1 MFAKTQMSGLSIGF
15 PDVCLTPA
23 PSGVAPIPYPNL
35 SMSMLAVPNVLN
47 ILKVGMP
54 AHNMGTVTPMTMG
67 DTPGVSL
74 GVASGL
80 VMGPQSNLTGA
91 FTALVGGLPCT
102 RMTSVSLGNLSNAPG
117 ATLVPSQV
125 KILILAP

>member
-35 SMSMLAVPNVLN
+35 SMSMLSVPNVLN
-47 ILKVGMP
+47 VLYAGMP
-54 AHNMGTVTPMTMG
+54 AHNMGTIAPMTMG
-67 DTPGVSL
+67 DTAGVSL
-74 GVASGL
+74 GVASGM

-91 FTALVGGLPCT
+91 FTALVGGLPTT
-102 RMTSVSLGNLSNAPG
+102 RLTSVALGNLSNAPG
-117 ATLVPSQV
+117 ATLVPSQFKV
-125 KILILAP
+125 LVLAP